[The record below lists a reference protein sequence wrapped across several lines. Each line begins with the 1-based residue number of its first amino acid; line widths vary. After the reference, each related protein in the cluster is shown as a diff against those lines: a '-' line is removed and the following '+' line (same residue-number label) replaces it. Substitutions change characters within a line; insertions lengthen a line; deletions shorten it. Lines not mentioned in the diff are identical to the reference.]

1 MPTHNRLLLA
11 FLLTT
16 LLLAACGA
24 TKTTNFAGTYTY
36 DSNGK
41 PAEIV
46 RVTKTGDTW
55 TIQAKAGNTW
65 GDPQALHPA
74 TESEYATFLGG
85 SWKDI
90 VEDGLV
96 NPNLA
101 IFRIKPGSIVQGQAY
116 PSGYVLVTMLG
127 LIPVEQLPQ
136 Q

>member
-1 MPTHNRLLLA
+1 MRTHYRLLLV

-24 TKTTNFAGTYTY
+24 PSANFAGTYTY
-36 DSNGK
+36 QNNGK
-41 PAEIV
+41 PTEIA

-55 TIQAKAGNTW
+55 KIQAKAGNTW
-65 GDPQALHPA
+65 GDSYALHTA
-74 TESEYATFLGG
+74 TDNEYATFLGG

-90 VEDGLV
+90 VQDGLV

-101 IFRIKPGSIVQGQAY
+101 IFRIKPGSIVHGQAY

>member
-1 MPTHNRLLLA
+1 MRHRLIATL
-11 FLLTT
+11 LLTT

-24 TKTTNFAGTYTY
+24 PSASFAGTYTY
-36 DSNGK
+36 QNNGK
-41 PAEIV
+41 PAEIA

-55 TIQAKAGNTW
+55 TIAAKSGNTW
-65 GDPQALHPA
+65 GDPQALHTA

-90 VEDGLV
+90 AQDGLV

-101 IFRIKPGSIVQGQAY
+101 IFRVKPGSVVHGQAY

-136 Q
+136 

>member
-1 MPTHNRLLLA
+1 MRHRIIATL
-11 FLLTT
+11 LLTT

-24 TKTTNFAGTYTY
+24 PSASFAGTYTY
-36 DSNGK
+36 QNNGK
-41 PAEIV
+41 PAEIA

-65 GDPQALHPA
+65 GDAHDLHPV
-74 TESEYATFLGG
+74 TESDNATFFGA

-90 VEDGLV
+90 VQDGLV

-101 IFRIKPGSIVQGQAY
+101 IFRIKPGSIVHGQAY